1 MTNGEHTDNDN
12 TLDLIIIHYVS
23 LVSLLYSY
31 RSGSFFG
38 LRFDCGMMNIRSR
51 V

>member
-1 MTNGEHTDNDN
+1 MTDCCEHADNDN

-31 RSGSFFG
+31 RSDSFFG
-38 LRFDCGMMNIRSR
+38 LGFD
-51 V
+51 

>member
-1 MTNGEHTDNDN
+1 MTDCCEHADNDN
-12 TLDLIIIHYVS
+12 TLDLIIKIHYVS

-38 LRFDCGMMNIRSR
+38 LGFD
-51 V
+51 